1 MTGIDA
7 DSLARLGFLALLLVA
22 VGGYFAAEVLRRPGR
37 AVQQAMVWALIF
49 VGLIAAAGLWSDIR
63 KTVLP
68 VQSLGADGRIEVP
81 VSPDGHFYVLAEL
94 NGVRVR
100 LAVDTGATEIVLSAR
115 DAARIGLD
123 PANLSYHQRA
133 QTANGSVQTAP
144 VFIATLVLGSARAE
158 DVPAVVNR
166 GEMEGSLLGMSYLA
180 RFARIEM
187 TPDLLVLQP

>member
-22 VGGYFAAEVLRRPGR
+22 VGGYFAAEVLRRPGKV
-37 AVQQAMVWALIF
+37 VQQAMVWALIF